1 MPSSRS
7 RPVALRGDEEELF
20 QEHRERL
27 VRLVRADTRAP
38 RPVCED
44 AVSHA
49 FEQLCLTQPGRERI
63 AGWLRVVARN
73 EAWRL
78 LRKQAREPLAAD
90 ALKGEGPGGSR
101 FSIAI
106 DEVEAS
112 PVTTELVLE
121 AHEALRTLARLKGR
135 QRATLALKVA
145 GYSYREIQAL
155 RRVTYTNV
163 NRHMTEG
170 RAAARKLR
178 DAA

>member
-1 MPSSRS
+1 MPSSE
-7 RPVALRGDEEELF
+7 RPLVALRGDEEQLF
-20 QEHRERL
+20 RAHRERL
-27 VRLVRADTRAP
+27 VRLVRSDTRAP
-38 RPVCED
+38 LPVCED

-63 AGWLRVVARN
+63 GGWLRVVARN
-73 EAWRL
+73 EARRL
-78 LRKQAREPLAAD
+78 VRKQVREPLAED
-90 ALKGEGPGGSR
+90 IVRSEGPDGR
-101 FSIAI
+101 R
-106 DEVEAS
+106 S
-112 PVTTELVLE
+112 PVPLAELVASARTTELVLE
-121 AHEALRTLARLKGR
+121 AHAALRTLARLKDR

-163 NRHMTEG
+163 NRHITEG